1 MAVKY
6 KLIQK
11 KDFSKDA
18 PKDGKKYYASIVSNG
33 TVDLEELC
41 ESISEETALTSADV
55 KSCLDRLPR
64 IIARHLR
71 EGRNVQLGE
80 LGNIRLSLGSKG
92 SDTMRAFNAAT
103 MMKKPNILFTPAV
116 VCATRRRAWSTAASG
131 WRATRI
137 VVAIARA
144 RARSK
149 GSPGLSSETRGNTPL
164 RAAAALLRDLPRH
177 SGETC
182 GSSRRRPAAALGGVP
197 PRLFAGA

>member
-55 KSCLDRLPR
+55 KSCPDRLPR

-92 SDTMRAFNAAT
+92 SDTMKAFNAAT
-103 MMKKPNILFTPAV
+103 MMKKPNILFTPGRRLRDAQESV
-116 VCATRRRAWSTAASG
+116 VYSRVRMEGDEDSG
-131 WRATRI
+131 
-137 VVAIARA
+137 
-144 RARSK
+144 SDSE
-149 GSPGLSSETRGNTPL
+149 SPGEI
-164 RAAAALLRDLPRH
+164 
-177 SGETC
+177 
-182 GSSRRRPAAALGGVP
+182 
-197 PRLFAGA
+197 